1 MEYRAPLRDMHFV
14 LHEVMAA
21 ETLWQSMPGTA
32 EFSASVVDAVL
43 EEGARLTSELIAPLN
58 PTGDRE
64 GVRLHQGGVATP
76 EGYREAYRP
85 LAVGGRVGRG
95 GNPGQCGWCRPYW
108 CTNRT

>member
-76 EGYREAYRP
+76 EGYREASRTMAAGRWVGLGGSAGY
-85 LAVGGRVGRG
+85 GGRSA
-95 GNPGQCGWCRPYW
+95 
-108 CTNRT
+108 